1 MVIIERSKYQQQ
13 INHWLDKGLIIV
25 LTGQRRVGK
34 SICLQSLSQTILQ
47 DPSNNLIYIDKEN
60 YQFASIID
68 ADTLN
73 AYIAK
78 HFIVDKHNYIL
89 IDEVQEIVEFEQ
101 ALRSWIKQPSTN
113 IVITGSNAKMLSSD
127 LSTKLAARY
136 VEIPIHS
143 LSYLE
148 FLQFH
153 ELSDNDDSLTLYLT
167 YGGLPYLN
175 VLGLQNTHSVQEY
188 LSNVYN
194 TIVLKD
200 VIQRE
205 AIRNVPFLL
214 NLAKFISDNIGK
226 LFSPNSI
233 MKYMRSQGEKL
244 SAQMILNYLS
254 FFCSAYIMYRVYRYD
269 IHGKSLLESNE
280 KYYFEDLGIRN
291 ALVHSTDTNDIEKR
305 IENVV
310 FLHLLRCGYTVY
322 VGQLRSA
329 EIDFVAKKDN
339 QTLYVQ
345 VAYLIGSKETEKR
358 EFGNLQAI
366 PDNHPKLV
374 VSLNPMN
381 IDSNNDGIRHLH
393 LREFLKKENY

>member
-47 DPSNNLIYIDKEN
+47 DSSNNLIYIDKEN

>member
-1 MVIIERSKYQQQ
+1 MKIIERIKYQQQ
-13 INHWLDKGLIIV
+13 IQQWLGKGLIIV

-34 SICLQSLSQTILQ
+34 SMCLQWLQQTVQQNIE
-47 DPSNNLIYIDKEN
+47 NNLIYIDKED
-60 YQFASIID
+60 YQFAAITD

-73 AYIAK
+73 AHIEK
-78 HFIVDKHNYIL
+78 HFVANKHNYIL
-89 IDEVQEIVEFEQ
+89 IDEIQEIADFEQ
-101 ALRSWIKQPSTN
+101 ALRSWIKQPSTDV
-113 IVITGSNAKMLSSD
+113 VITGSNAKMLSSD

-136 VEIPIHS
+136 VEVSIHS
-143 LSYLE
+143 LSYME

-153 ELSDNDDSLTLYLT
+153 DLADNDEALTLYLT

-175 VLGLQNTHSVQEY
+175 VLGLQNTFSVREY

-200 VIQRE
+200 IIQRE
-205 AIRNVPFLL
+205 SIRNVPFLL
-214 NLAKFISDNIGK
+214 NLAKFVSDNIGK

-254 FFCSAYIMYRVYRYD
+254 FFCSAYIMYHVYRYD
-269 IHGKSLLESNE
+269 IHGKTLLESNE

-305 IENVV
+305 IENAV

-322 VGQLRSA
+322 VGQLRST
-329 EIDFVAKKDN
+329 EIDFVAHKGDE
-339 QTLYVQ
+339 TLYVQ
-345 VAYLIGSKETEKR
+345 VAYLITGEETEKR
-358 EFGNLQAI
+358 EFGNLLAI
-366 PDNHPKLV
+366 PDNHPKIV
-374 VSLNPMN
+374 ISLNPMN
-381 IDSNNDGIRHLH
+381 IDSNYNGIRHLH
-393 LREFLKKENY
+393 LREFLKIENI

>member
-291 ALVHSTDTNDIEKR
+291 ALVNSTDTNDIEKR